1 MNTDELVHLLRR
13 TEYVAK
19 PDRVAALSGMTRAQA
34 VDDILSVG
42 ASPAVPD
49 YLLTDVSG
57 QEYQQFVFAT
67 QWWLDRMVDG
77 TRPMQERM
85 TLFWHGHFCS
95 GWDKVFSMKALASQN
110 KVFRDNALG
119 NFRTLARAASLHPAL
134 LLYLDNQENVD
145 YSPNQNFAR
154 ELMEL
159 FLLGVGNYT
168 EDDVVASARAWTGH
182 GIDWTTMSYQFHS
195 WDHDAG
201 NKTFMGVTRAWDGPE
216 IIDHILL
223 TNTTTRMT
231 ACRFLTRK
239 LWAYL
244 AGDAPSDAL
253 VTRLAQVLYDN
264 NLEMLPWVRAL
275 LVSDEFYATSART
288 GLVRS
293 PIDFVVAVMHFTGY
307 RAAAL
312 NPQWYL
318 QGMGQQPFLP
328 PNVAGW
334 RTNDYWTNASAFES
348 RGEFARY
355 TTWQLRANNANN
367 IGAGRTADQTV
378 DALAAMFGLQL
389 ATPTRAALVDYV
401 NVQRVAEPWVGW
413 WEATNLLTMGML
425 TPEFHV
431 A

>member
-19 PDRVAALSGMTRAQA
+19 PARVAALSSLTREQA
-34 VDDILSVG
+34 VDDILAVS

-49 YLLTDVSG
+49 YLLSDISG

-67 QWWLDRMVDG
+67 QWWLDRMVDLD
-77 TRPMQERM
+77 RPMLERM
-85 TLFWHGHFCS
+85 TFFWHGHFCS
-95 GWDKVFSMKALASQN
+95 GWDKVFTMKALASQN

-119 NFRTLARAASLHPAL
+119 NFRTLTRAVSLHPAL

-182 GIDWTTMSYQFHS
+182 GIDWANMAYQFHS

-216 IIDHILL
+216 IIDHILQ
-223 TNTTTRMT
+223 TNTTTKLV
-231 ACRFLTRK
+231 ACKFLTRK

-244 AGDAPSDAL
+244 AGDTPSDAL
-253 VTRLAQVLYDN
+253 VARLAQVLYDN

-275 LVSDEFYATSART
+275 LVSDEFYAPSART

-293 PIDFVVAVMHFTGY
+293 PIDFVVNVMYFTGY
-307 RAAAL
+307 RAATL

-334 RTNDYWTNASAFES
+334 RNNDYWTNASAFES

-367 IGAGRTADQTV
+367 LGAGRTPDQTV

-389 ATPTRAALVDYV
+389 ATPTRTALVDYV
-401 NVQRVAEPWVGW
+401 NAQRVAEPWVGW